1 MIITAAI
8 CTHDRY
14 DTLRDAI
21 GSLRGQS
28 LSHDAFQILVVDNSS
43 DSVRA
48 HEFAARYR
56 EAENLRF
63 VHLDR
68 PGLSQARNVAI
79 HQCVTPYLAYID
91 DDAVA
96 ESDWLASIARFFETA
111 PSEVAAVGGPVTP
124 IWEVPRPSWLDDNL
138 LGYVGVIDLGDKEK
152 EVGSASLIGTNVAY
166 RREALVAAGGFR
178 TDLGRRG
185 KLLIS
190 NEEIELHDR
199 LLAAGQRLVYC
210 PGIRVQHRVAKH
222 RLTQQWMRQRIF
234 WQAISDLMSKS
245 DAAPTALIPRRWGL
259 SRDTNNPR
267 RFNRQCHRIG
277 RAIRKL
283 SLGWRIL

>member
-14 DTLRDAI
+14 DTLGDAI
-21 GSLRGQS
+21 GSLCGQT
-28 LSHDAFQILVVDNSS
+28 LSRDAFQILVVDNSS
-43 DSVRA
+43 DSEQA
-48 HEFAARYR
+48 HEFATRYR
-56 EAENLRF
+56 EVENLRF
-63 VHLDR
+63 VYIDR

-79 HQCVTPYLAYID
+79 QQCATQYLAYVD

-111 PSEVAAVGGPVTP
+111 STEVAAVGGPVAP

-138 LGYVGVIDLGDKEK
+138 LGYVGVINLGDKEK

-185 KLLIS
+185 QLLIS

-210 PGIRVQHRVAKH
+210 PDIRVQHRVAKH
-222 RLTQQWMRQRIF
+222 RLTQQWMRKRIF
-234 WQAISDLMSKS
+234 WQGISDLMSTS
-245 DAAPTALIPRRWGL
+245 DAAPTALMPRRWGL
-259 SRDTNNPR
+259 SRETNNPR
-267 RFNRQCHRIG
+267 RFNRQCHRIV
-277 RAIRKL
+277 RVIRKL
-283 SLGWRIL
+283 GLGWRVL